1 MPEATITSPTRA
13 ERRRQQKEQRREA
26 RRQLRQQQ
34 KADGLT
40 PFPTAT
46 TANAKSEWTT
56 LAQEKQARQEAVE
69 EQLRVYRNILPIL
82 LKRFEKIADP
92 RNPKTTQHKCTVLML
107 YGILLFAFQMASR
120 RQANREMTMPQF
132 QANLKLLFP
141 ELDSVPHQDTL
152 NRLLARIEV
161 DQIQETLLE
170 LIERFI
176 RKKKFHRYLTSGRY
190 PIAMDGTQKLVRNL
204 VCWAEE
210 CLERQVQHKDEN
222 GTVSTQAQYYVYV
235 LEANFAFPN
244 GMTIP
249 LMSEF
254 LSYSEGDQVGS
265 KQDCEQKAFQ
275 RLAEKI
281 KKRFP
286 RLPVQVLLDGLYANG
301 PVIEF
306 CRRYHWQFMIVLQD
320 DSLPSVWEEVRGLER
335 LEKHNRLE
343 RTWGNRRQRFRWVNN
358 IEYRWGA
365 NEKKRQTIHVVIC
378 EETWKEIDARTAQIQ
393 DKTSRHAWI
402 SSQPLNRDNVHE
414 RCNLGARH
422 RWAIEN
428 NILVEKRHG
437 YEYEHCFSEHWKA
450 MKGYHFLMRLG
461 HFINIL
467 AQKTAFLAKMVRRWG
482 VRGVIQF
489 IRDTCKGPW
498 LDAERIS
505 RLHTSSPQLRL
516 E

>member
-1 MPEATITSPTRA
+1 MPEAAITTLSRA
-13 ERRRQQKEQRREA
+13 ERRRQQKQQRREA

-34 KADGLT
+34 KADGLM
-40 PFPTAT
+40 PFPASTI
-46 TANAKSEWTT
+46 ANGKSEWTT
-56 LAQEKQARQEAVE
+56 VAEEKQARQDAVE
-69 EQLRVYRNILPIL
+69 EQLRVYRNLLPIL
-82 LKRFEKIADP
+82 LKRLERIPDP
-92 RNPKTTQHKCTVLML
+92 RNPKTIKHKSTVLML

-132 QANLKLLFP
+132 QENLKLLFP

-152 NRLLARIEV
+152 NRLLARIPV
-161 DQIQETLLE
+161 DQIQDTLIA

-176 RKKKFHRYLTSGRY
+176 RNKKFNRYLTSGRY

-210 CLERQVQHKDEN
+210 CLERHVQHKEEN

-244 GMTIP
+244 GLTIP

-254 LSYSEGDQVGS
+254 LSYSEGDQAAS
-265 KQDCEQKAFQ
+265 KQDCEQKAFR

-301 PVIEF
+301 PIIEL
-306 CRRYHWQFMIVLQD
+306 CRQYHWQFMIVLQD
-320 DSLPSVWEEVRGLER
+320 DSLPSVWEEVHGLER
-335 LEKHNRLE
+335 LEKQNRLE
-343 RTWGNRRQRFRWVNN
+343 RAWGNRRQRFRWVNH
-358 IEYRWGA
+358 IEYWWGEH
-365 NEKKRQTIHVVIC
+365 EKKRQIIHVVIC
-378 EETWKEIDARTAQIQ
+378 EETWNEVDARTAQIQ
-393 DKTSRHAWI
+393 EKTSRHAWI

-414 RCNLGARH
+414 RCNLSARH
-422 RWAIEN
+422 RWGIEN
-428 NILVEKRHG
+428 NILVEKHHG
-437 YEYEHCFSEHWKA
+437 YEYQHCFSENWRA

-461 HFINIL
+461 HFINIV
-467 AQKTAFLAKMVRRWG
+467 AQKTEFLAKMVRRWG

-498 LDAERIS
+498 LDAERI
-505 RLHTSSPQLRL
+505 RQLHASSLQLRL